1 MKVLTVADGDAL
13 AAYCTTYARWQQAEE
28 FIAKHGVA
36 YPIRDDKGQIRF
48 MQPFPQVAI
57 ARSLLQLVK
66 TYQQEFGL
74 TPSARTRIEVAEKPG
89 GGLAAFIAEAR
100 AARAD
105 VERSDAVAGR

>member
-13 AAYCTTYARWQQAEE
+13 AAYCQIYARWQQAEE

-57 ARSLLQLVK
+57 ARSLLQLLK

-74 TPSARTRIEVAEKPG
+74 TPSARTRIEVGEKSG
-89 GGLAAFIAEAR
+89 GKLAAFRAEYR
-100 AARAD
+100 AAD
-105 VERSDAVAGR
+105 DAVQRQ

>member
-1 MKVLTVADGDAL
+1 MKVLTVVDGDAL
-13 AAYCTTYARWQQAEE
+13 SAYCQTYARWQQAEL

-36 YPIRDDKGQIRF
+36 YPIRDDKGQIKF

-74 TPSARTRIEVAEKPG
+74 TPSARIRIEVGEKSG
-89 GGLAAFIAEAR
+89 GRLAAFR
-100 AARAD
+100 AHAAH
-105 VERSDAVAGR
+105 